1 MPYYIKQNSSGSW
14 HTKDGNL
21 TTNTVGGVS
30 VRHGYSSESE
40 ANSAISSLGLS
51 GVTVVEV

>member
-1 MPYYIKQNSSGSW
+1 MAYYIKQNSSGSW
-14 HTKDGNL
+14 HTKDGDL
-21 TTNTVGGVS
+21 TINTVGGVS

>member
-51 GVTVVEV
+51 GVTVMEV